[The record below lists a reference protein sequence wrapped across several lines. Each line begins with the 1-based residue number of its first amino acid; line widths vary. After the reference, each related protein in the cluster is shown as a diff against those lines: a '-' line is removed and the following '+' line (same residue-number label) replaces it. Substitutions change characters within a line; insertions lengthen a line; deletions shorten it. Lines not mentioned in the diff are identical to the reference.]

1 MKRSAA
7 EASAP
12 APGTAHPP
20 ASSTWRP
27 RAEPGPRAGPP
38 RRPWRAAACPRR
50 HGLRRAAG
58 PSRSPPAAAPG
69 GDAAGPLRDRTGPW
83 APLRALSTDAR
94 AGRPG
99 TSEQPLLVGSACG
112 PGLDRMLLEARRAPR
127 PLLPPGL
134 RRDGAQRR
142 VFVSG
147 FRPCVV
153 PLPRLSSRRS
163 VFGEQFGEWVGFG
176 LGEAYTGAVG
186 VGGVEVE
193 DGDGAE
199 GAAALGCEGVLGADV
214 GGGVVAMGRC
224 SSGPPVAGGC
234 PVAAAAVG
242 RCGV

>member
-1 MKRSAA
+1 VQPLVRDGTDFGELPGRHALPRQQHPVATQPAHCVIEQGLGPLCVRCPRMPVREGPELPSSRSW
-7 EASAP
+7 SAP
-12 APGTAHPP
+12 P
-20 ASSTWRP
+20 A
-27 RAEPGPRAGPP
+27 
-38 RRPWRAAACPRR
+38 
-50 HGLRRAAG
+50 
-58 PSRSPPAAAPG
+58 
-69 GDAAGPLRDRTGPW
+69 D
-83 APLRALSTDAR
+83 
-94 AGRPG
+94 
-99 TSEQPLLVGSACG
+99 

-214 GGGVVAMGRC
+214 GGGVVSMGTLLIGA
-224 SSGPPVAGGC
+224 SHSGGC
-234 PVAAAAVG
+234 PVAAAVVG